1 MAAFE
6 ESFSIGKEPA
16 SRSTITRAFTFL
28 AKFIIAKYLK
38 QEVDDNLSVFV
49 DQYSPCGLSII
60 EDIKTYHCQRQAFIN
75 FFFFLYTRFRASKAV
90 LGARPCTLEIVP
102 VK

>member
-16 SRSTITRAFTFL
+16 SRSNITSAFTFL

-49 DQYSPCGLSII
+49 DECNPGGLSII
-60 EDIKTYHCQRQAFIN
+60 EDIDLSFQRKAFIN
-75 FFFFLYTRFRASKAV
+75 YHFFV
-90 LGARPCTLEIVP
+90 NEISWT
-102 VK
+102 